1 MLSRTMAA
9 LARDLE
15 EDTLL
20 AQILRQSRRQISR
33 RYRQLKLKMF
43 SYYFRSGKHFK
54 NLSRASGGA
63 YWAEGMAFNCSHVG
77 PCSAGISAAG
87 GAGGAFGG
95 VGKGDVARFGKHS
108 KNLCLTFSG
117 AKSTLGISFNV
128 SQGAFPVSRVVV

>member
-63 YWAEGMAFNCSHVG
+63 YWTEGMTFNCSHVG
-77 PCSAGISAAG
+77 PCSVGISAAG
-87 GAGGAFGG
+87 GEDGTFKVEGT
-95 VGKGDVARFGKHS
+95 VDVARSGKHS
-108 KNLCLTFSG
+108 RKRSRTSCG
-117 AKSTLGISFNV
+117 A
-128 SQGAFPVSRVVV
+128 